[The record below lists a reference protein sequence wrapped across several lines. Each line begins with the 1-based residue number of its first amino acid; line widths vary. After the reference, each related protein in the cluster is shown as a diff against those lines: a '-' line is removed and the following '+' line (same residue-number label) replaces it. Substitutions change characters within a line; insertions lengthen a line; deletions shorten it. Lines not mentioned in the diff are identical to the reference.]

1 MAVNQEKIKDLDS
14 HWTEVMKL
22 AEQYGFICQA
32 YGGTATLATH
42 KNQLEA
48 LGEEK
53 YIDQQRQM
61 FGNNMKGE

>member
-1 MAVNQEKIKDLDS
+1 MLDKEKIKELDS